1 MIEWKIFA
9 LIFLTRHMKML
20 LAQEI
25 PLDDNPKMFD
35 DQYKGCRPK
44 MDNVITGIL
53 KSELQS
59 NKEFKQYWDEATNR
73 WKVIK
78 PTMKLPKNFKNEYGI
93 AVTAYTSNMYESFNK
108 ATRDV
113 GASLTNYKNV
123 YRFKAMHY
131 YLTMAVDL
139 LGDKKRSTRV
149 YRGVKSIHFV
159 PSKNS
164 SGIIRFGQF
173 TSSSEDIKVA
183 RGFGTASFFIMQT
196 RYGVNIMKFSKY
208 PNEKEVLIP
217 GYELFK
223 VKLFKKQTHEFT
235 LESTGK
241 TKNLFNCAYF
251 KALMEEQLYNVTLP
265 MPLEQ

>member
-1 MIEWKIFA
+1 MIKWKICV
-9 LIFLTRHMKML
+9 LIFLTFHMKKL

-25 PLDDNPKMFD
+25 PLDDSPKMFD
-35 DQYKGCRPK
+35 DQYKGCRDK
-44 MDNVITGIL
+44 MDKVVPGIL
-53 KSELQS
+53 KSEMQS
-59 NKEFKQYWDEATNR
+59 NKEFKDSWEEATDR

-78 PTMKLPKNFKNEYGI
+78 PTMKLPKNFQNEYGI
-93 AVTAYTSNMYESFNK
+93 AVIVYTSNVYAAFNK

-113 GASLTNYKNV
+113 GASLKNYKNK

-139 LGDKKRSTRV
+139 LGNKKRSTLV

-159 PSKNS
+159 PSNS
-164 SGIIRFGQF
+164 SGGVIRFGQF

-183 RGFGTASFFIMQT
+183 IKFGTASFFKMYT
-196 RYGVNIMKFSKY
+196 RYGVNIVKFSKY
-208 PNEKEVLIP
+208 PDEKEVLIP

-223 VKLFKKQTHEFT
+223 VQLFKKQTHEFT
-235 LESTGK
+235 LVSTGK

-251 KALMEEQLYNVTLP
+251 KALMDKQLYNLTLP
-265 MPLEQ
+265 MPIEQ